1 MPFMNIQ
8 SPCPYTATQ
17 PVKSREILPKSD
29 RGVGAC
35 VLSEFVCESTEQL
48 LIATGRYVVNSL

>member
-1 MPFMNIQ
+1 MPFTNQ
-8 SPCPYTATQ
+8 HSPCSYTAIQ
-17 PVKSREILPKSD
+17 PVKRRERLPNSD

-35 VLSEFVCESTEQL
+35 VLSEFVCEGTEQL